1 MILATVFRHQKQ
13 RLIVVLILTLAN
25 AFCEML
31 GLGSLVVFF
40 SQLSG
45 SGVEQPVTIPLV
57 QIEISMKFMPLLG
70 LSFFLIKALVL
81 LFYFYHLGRLV
92 YDTETFLN
100 LSLFEQYLKTDEL
113 AGPNHSEIIRRNM
126 LAEVPMFT
134 QNYMQ
139 PIINLFTESL
149 VLISILTLFTY
160 FFKPSLG
167 ILLVVGAIMLVG
179 LTLIFFSS
187 KPLRKIGAERQFY
200 NTENIQTISSLAS
213 GWKEIRAN
221 DLAESV
227 CQKYRIILEKFAKF
241 QAIMFPIQSAP
252 RALFELLLVGLIG
265 VLLAVNSYSND
276 SIQGQLTDFST
287 LLIIVVRIYPSAA
300 KLGSLFTVFSFSKA
314 SNDALK
320 IALKELRNTSEGINL
335 VKAQTVDNKI
345 QDFAHSGVSERDT
358 LVELENFQLFLG
370 GKIPSFK
377 LEKLVVKRG
386 DFIVITGPNGSGK
399 TTFMDVLARLPG
411 RFGGNI
417 RFYQD
422 RNGVPLI
429 TKYCTQQPYF
439 SADNLFRQPMFI
451 GLSESEIRAC
461 LLDSKLFKE
470 EEINDF
476 VNMENCQ
483 FFSGGEKIKI
493 TIAALLTKSSDI
505 YLLDEPASALDKV
518 SIERL
523 KALLAKCKNAGA
535 AMIVIS
541 HQNEFDDMATNIID
555 VGKGTSEEGLVSKK
569 M

>member
-1 MILATVFRHQKQ
+1 MILTTVFRHQKR
-13 RLIVVLILTLAN
+13 RLIIVLCLSLSN
-25 AFCEML
+25 AFCEMA

-45 SGVEQPVTIPLV
+45 SGVEHLVTIPLV
-57 QIEISMKFMPLLG
+57 QIKIPMKFTPFLG
-70 LSFFLIKALVL
+70 LTFFLIKALVM

-149 VLISILTLFTY
+149 VLISILTLFAY
-160 FFKPSLG
+160 FFKLSLS
-167 ILLVVGAIMLVG
+167 ILLIVGSIMLIG
-179 LTLIFFSS
+179 LTLMLLLA
-187 KPLRKIGAERQFY
+187 KPLRKIGTERQFF

-227 CQKYRIILEKFAKF
+227 RQKYRIILEKFAKF

-265 VLLAVNSYSND
+265 LLLAVNSYSND

-287 LLIIVVRIYPSAA
+287 LLIIAVRIYPSAA
-300 KLGSLFTVFSFSKA
+300 KLGGLFTIFSFSKA

-320 IALKELRNTSEGINL
+320 TALKELRNTSEEIGL
-335 VKAQTVDNKI
+335 DKVLTVDNKI
-345 QDFAHSGVSERDT
+345 EDVAHSGVSEKNI
-358 LVELENFQLFLG
+358 LVELKNFQLFLG
-370 GKIPSFK
+370 GRVPSFK

-399 TTFMDVLARLPG
+399 TTFMDILARLPG
-411 RFGGNI
+411 RFYGNI
-417 RFYQD
+417 YFFQD
-422 RNGVPLI
+422 ENGFPLK

-439 SADNLFRQPMFI
+439 SPDNLFRQPMFS
-451 GLSESEIRAC
+451 GLSESEIRAN

-493 TIAALLTKSSDI
+493 TVAALLAKSSDI
-505 YLLDEPASALDKV
+505 FLLDEPASALDKV

-523 KALLAKCKNAGA
+523 RALLAKCKNAGA
-535 AMIVIS
+535 AMIVVS
-541 HQNEFDDMATNIID
+541 HQNEFDDMATQIID
-555 VGKGTSEEGLVSKK
+555 VGKEFPVS
-569 M
+569 

>member
-1 MILATVFRHQKQ
+1 MILNTVFRHQKQ
-13 RLIVVLILTLAN
+13 RLIVVLSLSLLN
-25 AFCEML
+25 AFCETL

-40 SQLSG
+40 SNLSG
-45 SGVEQPVTIPLV
+45 SGVEQLVTIPLV
-57 QIEISMKFMPLLG
+57 NIKIPMNFIPLLG

-149 VLISILTLFTY
+149 VLLSILTLFTY
-160 FFKPSLG
+160 FFKPSLEV
-167 ILLVVGAIMLVG
+167 LLIVGAIILIGLILML
-179 LTLIFFSS
+179 LLS
-187 KPLRKIGAERQFY
+187 KPLRNIGTERQFY

-221 DLAESV
+221 NLAESV
-227 CQKYRIILEKFAKF
+227 HQKYQIILEKFAKF

-265 VLLAVNSYSND
+265 ILLAINSSSND
-276 SIQGQLTDFST
+276 GMQGQLTDFST
-287 LLIIVVRIYPSAA
+287 LLIIAVRIYPSAA
-300 KLGSLFTVFSFSKA
+300 KLGSLFTIFSFSKA

-320 IALKELRNTSEGINL
+320 VALKELRNVSEEISQE
-335 VKAQTVDNKI
+335 KAQDIVNKI
-345 QDFAHSGVSERDT
+345 EDIAQSGEQNSDT
-358 LVELENFQLFLG
+358 LVELDNFQLYLG
-370 GKIPSFK
+370 GRIPAFK

-386 DFIVITGPNGSGK
+386 DFIVVTGPNGSGK

-417 RFYQD
+417 RFFLNK
-422 RNGVPLI
+422 NGVPVK

-439 SADNLFRQPMFI
+439 SADNLLRQPMFS
-451 GLSESEIRAC
+451 GLSESEIKAC

-476 VNMENCQ
+476 INMENCQ
-483 FFSGGEKIKI
+483 FLSGGEKIKI
-493 TIAALLTKSSDI
+493 TIAALLTESSDI
-505 YLLDEPASALDKV
+505 FLLDEPASALDKF

-523 KALLAKCKNAGA
+523 KTLLAKFKNAGA
-535 AMIVIS
+535 AIIVIS
-541 HQNEFDDMATNIID
+541 HQNEFDSMATNIID
-555 VGKGTSEEGLVSKK
+555 VGKEF
-569 M
+569 